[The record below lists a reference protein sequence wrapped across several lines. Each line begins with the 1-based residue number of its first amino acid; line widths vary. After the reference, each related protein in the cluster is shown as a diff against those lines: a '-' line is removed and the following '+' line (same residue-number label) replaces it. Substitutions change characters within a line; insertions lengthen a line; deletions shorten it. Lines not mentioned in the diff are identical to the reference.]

1 MKKVMF
7 LSVIAAVIV
16 LTGCATKQPVI
27 SQVGTTKPVTVPATN
42 NNQPTSSENVSGIG
56 ASGVSSSSQ
65 SSVQPSNQNNAISQM
80 QQLQKKLKSI
90 YFNFNKYN
98 IRSNMTNTLQQDI
111 QTLKVSDSSYTIKL
125 EGNCDDRGS
134 NEYNFALGLRRA
146 NTVKKSLVNAGL
158 SASHITMISYGKTK
172 PVCMQQAPECW
183 QRNRRVDFKL
193 LP

>member
-7 LSVIAAVIV
+7 LSVIAAVMV

-27 SQVGTTKPVTVPATN
+27 SQVGTSKPVAVPATN
-42 NNQPTSSENVSGIG
+42 NNQSTPSENVSGIG
-56 ASGVSSSSQ
+56 TGGVSSSSQ
-65 SSVQPSNQNNAISQM
+65 SGVQPSNQNSAIGQM
-80 QQLQKKLKSI
+80 QRLQQKLKSI

-98 IRSNMTNTLQQDI
+98 IRSNMINTLQQDI
-111 QTLKVSDSSYTIKL
+111 QTLKASDSNYTIKL

-134 NEYNFALGLRRA
+134 NEYNFALGLRRT
-146 NTVKKSLVNAGL
+146 NTVKKSLVNAGIN
-158 SASHITMISYGKTK
+158 ASHITMISYGKTK
-172 PVCMQQAPECW
+172 PVCMQQTPECW